1 MPLKSPLCLLGALL
15 FGLSSAAFGQ
25 APKTAADIPVETFFK
40 RAEYASMALS
50 PNGEKLAAIVP
61 FRGRNNLVVIN
72 LKTRT
77 PKIITGYDSFDV
89 ANFEWISDTRLCL
102 RAADGQ
108 DVTGNFVFRG
118 AACVDH
124 DGQNNRNF
132 SSAGGPCSNAPTT
145 APRSSMSRPTNA
157 PATRWTCS
165 R

>member
-1 MPLKSPLCLLGALL
+1 MSLKTRFCLLSALF
-15 FGLSSAAFGQ
+15 FGLSSAFAQ

-40 RAEYASMALS
+40 RAEYTSMALS
-50 PNGEKLAAIVP
+50 PDGEKLAAIVP

-89 ANFEWISDTRLCL
+89 ANFEWINDTRLCL

-124 DGQNNRNF
+124 DGKNQRNF
-132 SSAGGPCSNAPTT
+132 QFRA
-145 APRSSMSRPTNA
+145 
-157 PATRWTCS
+157 
-165 R
+165 